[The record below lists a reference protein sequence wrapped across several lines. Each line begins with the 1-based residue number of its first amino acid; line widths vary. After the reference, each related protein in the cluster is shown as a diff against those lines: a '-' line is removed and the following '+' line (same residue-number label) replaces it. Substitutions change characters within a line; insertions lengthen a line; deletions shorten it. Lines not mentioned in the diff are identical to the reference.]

1 MSSVQSI
8 ERAFLVLRAVA
19 TGPAGISEVAR
30 RVDLPTS
37 TVARLLGTLEAL
49 GAVRRV
55 GDGVTYRVGP
65 AVAELAT
72 AADPSSG
79 LVAAARLFL
88 VELVDE
94 VRETAGISVLDG
106 DEVLYLD
113 HVDAALQVQIRDW
126 SGTRLPLHVVSSGLV
141 LLAHRPLE
149 EIDAYLSRPLEAFTA
164 RTVTAPAAIRRRLE
178 EIRDA
183 GFAWTAEE
191 LHDGLTSVAAPV
203 RGPSGAVVA
212 ALHCHGPSFRF
223 PVPGTADDIGT
234 TVRDVAE
241 RFSARMAG
249 VAGVPGPEATTR
261 PILAPS
267 GSDREIAVQRGNS
280 ATRTI
285 GAAARVP

>member
-1 MSSVQSI
+1 
-8 ERAFLVLRAVA
+8 
-19 TGPAGISEVAR
+19 
-30 RVDLPTS
+30 
-37 TVARLLGTLEAL
+37 
-49 GAVRRV
+49 
-55 GDGVTYRVGP
+55 
-65 AVAELAT
+65 
-72 AADPSSG
+72 
-79 LVAAARLFL
+79 
-88 VELVDE
+88 

-141 LLAHRPLE
+141 LLAHRPPE

-267 GSDREIAVQRGNS
+267 GSGREIAVQRGNS

>member
-1 MSSVQSI
+1 VSSVQSI

-19 TGPAGISEVAR
+19 TGPAGISDVAR

-37 TVARLLGTLEAL
+37 TVARLLGTLEGL
-49 GAVRRV
+49 GAVTRV

-88 VELVDE
+88 VELVEE

-126 SGTRLPLHVVSSGLV
+126 SGARLPLHVVSSGLV
-141 LLAHRPLE
+141 LLAHRPAD
-149 EIDAYLSRPLEAFTA
+149 EIEAYLSRPLEAFTA
-164 RTVTAPAAIRRRLE
+164 RTVTDPAAIRRRLE
-178 EIRDA
+178 QVRDG

-191 LHDGLTSVAAPV
+191 LHEGLTSVAAPV
-203 RGPSGAVVA
+203 RGPSAVVA

-223 PVPGTADDIGT
+223 PVPGTEDKVGT
-234 TVRDVAE
+234 AVRDVAE
-241 RFSARMAG
+241 RFSARMTGSFWSRNCTPTVDAADQNVGGAG
-249 VAGVPGPEATTR
+249 GASHDAVLSRIVDNGVP
-261 PILAPS
+261 
-267 GSDREIAVQRGNS
+267 
-280 ATRTI
+280 
-285 GAAARVP
+285 ARC

>member
-19 TGPAGISEVAR
+19 PGPAGIGEVAR

-37 TVARLLGTLEAL
+37 TVARLLGTLEGL
-49 GAVRRV
+49 GAVTRV

-79 LVAAARLFL
+79 LVAAARLFR

-113 HVDAALQVQIRDW
+113 HVDAALPVQIREW

-141 LLAHRPLE
+141 LLAHRPSE
-149 EIDAYLSRPLEAFTA
+149 ELGAYLSRPLEAFTA
-164 RTVTAPAAIRRRLE
+164 RTVTASTAIRRRLE

-191 LHDGLTSVAAPV
+191 LHEGLTSVAAPV

-212 ALHCHGPSFRF
+212 ALHCHGPSFR
-223 PVPGTADDIGT
+223 VPIPGAEDDVGAI
-234 TVRDVAE
+234 VRDGQLHCLAHNFAFDLATGDCVN
-241 RFSARMAG
+241 ARCANL
-249 VAGVPGPEATTR
+249 TSR
-261 PILAPS
+261 PVDQVS
-267 GSDREIAVQRGNS
+267 S
-280 ATRTI
+280 
-285 GAAARVP
+285 

>member
-37 TVARLLGTLEAL
+37 TVARLLGTLEGL
-49 GAVRRV
+49 GAVTRV

-113 HVDAALQVQIRDW
+113 HVDAALQVRIRDW

-141 LLAHRPLE
+141 LLAHRPPE
-149 EIDAYLSRPLEAFTA
+149 EVDAYLSRPLEAAFTA

-183 GFAWTAEE
+183 GVAWTAEE
-191 LHDGLTSVAAPV
+191 LHEGLTSVAAPV

-223 PVPGTADDIGT
+223 PVPGTEDDVGA

-241 RFSARMAG
+241 RFSARMA
-249 VAGVPGPEATTR
+249 AMSEPAEPAE
-261 PILAPS
+261 P
-267 GSDREIAVQRGNS
+267 AV
-280 ATRTI
+280 
-285 GAAARVP
+285 AAAGAD